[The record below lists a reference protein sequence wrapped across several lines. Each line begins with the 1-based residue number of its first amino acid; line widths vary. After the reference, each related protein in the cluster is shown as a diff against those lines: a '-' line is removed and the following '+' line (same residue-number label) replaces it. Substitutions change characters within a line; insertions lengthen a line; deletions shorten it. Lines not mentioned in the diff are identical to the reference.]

1 MFQDSVNVLPRG
13 SVEQQNVAKPF
24 TSHFRHFRFDPVYRL
39 DDETAARISLAPLHA
54 AGVHE
59 RLLDQPVVA
68 AALTQ
73 RLQAVEVAVAE
84 VTVDVGLHLKRLF
97 KRFRKYQV

>member
-13 SVEQQNVAKPF
+13 SVEQQNVAQPF
-24 TSHFRHFRFDPVYRL
+24 ISQFRHFRFDPVYRL
-39 DDETAARISLAPLHA
+39 DDEAAARISLAPLHA

-59 RLLDQPVVA
+59 RLLNQLVVA

-73 RLQAVEVAVAE
+73 RIQAVEVAVAE
-84 VTVDVGLHLKRLF
+84 VIVDVVLRLKHF
-97 KRFRKYQV
+97 IGF